1 MAYTIIA
8 PKPECTY
15 MNLQGIFGFGATKI
29 RAPKAPFRMNR
40 PDRSYPNGN
49 DLAYQ
54 KLLNHIRPYSI
65 SFLYLNRFGV
75 ISPKR
80 FFLFSSYSV

>member
-29 RAPKAPFRMNR
+29 NSKAPF
-40 PDRSYPNGN
+40 
-49 DLAYQ
+49 A
-54 KLLNHIRPYSI
+54 
-65 SFLYLNRFGV
+65 
-75 ISPKR
+75 
-80 FFLFSSYSV
+80 